1 MKNTQT
7 RWITKWTRGLV
18 ALVVAIGLSPLSPI
32 GLVAQEPTVTVDMD
46 TCWNNCGL
54 EASLWMYENGETEE
68 EAEKKFYECLEECE
82 EEEEGSSTC

>member
-18 ALVVAIGLSPLSPI
+18 ALLVAIGLSPLSPI
-32 GLVAQEPTVTVDMD
+32 GLVAQEVIVDAD
-46 TCWNNCGL
+46 TCWNDCGI
-54 EASLWMYENGETEE
+54 EASLWMYENGESD
-68 EAEKKFYECLEECE
+68 EAAKKKFDECVEECE

>member
-1 MKNTQT
+1 MKNTQA

-32 GLVAQEPTVTVDMD
+32 VLAAQEPDDPMD
-46 TCWNNCGL
+46 NCWNNCGL
-54 EASLWMYENGETEE
+54 EASLWMYENGETYE

-82 EEEEGSSTC
+82 DEEEGSSTC

>member
-1 MKNTQT
+1 MKNTPT

-18 ALVVAIGLSPLSPI
+18 ALAVAIGLSPLAPI
-32 GLVAQEPTVTVDMD
+32 GLAAQDDPLDN
-46 TCWNNCGL
+46 CWNNCGL

-68 EAEKKFYECLEECE
+68 AAEREFYKCLKRCE

>member
-32 GLVAQEPTVTVDMD
+32 GLAAQEPPVTVDAD

-54 EASLWMYENGETEE
+54 EASLWMHENGKTKE
-68 EAEKKFYECLEECE
+68 EAEEWFHECVEECE